1 MSKERMEELRDYY
14 ISGKIQAEDLI
25 GEVMKLE
32 QHNKL
37 LIQQN
42 KRYRDFIKTISN
54 PWEIARKIGKETDKN
69 IIRADEV
76 VGWIERETEKILR
89 EE

>member
-76 VGWIERETEKILR
+76 VGWIEREAEKILR